1 LRAIFVAAIGGQWP
15 AFAGLILLPA
25 PSICRDDMTRAERYR
40 AKAEEIRTLGDEA
53 ETPALRTD
61 LMAIAGQYDELARQ
75 ADELESRPSR
85 PLIIEPAKRD
95 QTSTINYALSIE
107 RNTKLPTDDPAAYVI
122 AVTPTFLPPRAM
134 SQLNATARVTAARE
148 RWQGIA
154 RGLDD
159 VSASITS
166 CLNGAGL
173 RPRLIVRS
181 GVVWVR
187 LERAT
192 GSKQR

>member
-1 LRAIFVAAIGGQWP
+1 
-15 AFAGLILLPA
+15 
-25 PSICRDDMTRAERYR
+25 MTRSERYR
-40 AKAEEIRTLGDEA
+40 AKAEEIRTLGDDA
-53 ETPALRTD
+53 ETATLRTD
-61 LMAIAGQYDELARQ
+61 LMAIAIQYETLARQ
-75 ADELESRPSR
+75 AEQLDGSASRSP
-85 PLIIEPAKRD
+85 IPAPARQE
-95 QTSTINYALSIE
+95 QTSTINYAVSVE
-107 RNTKLPTDDPAAYVI
+107 RNTKLAADDPTAYAI

-134 SQLNATARVTAARE
+134 GQHNPVGRSAGVRE

-159 VSASITS
+159 VSASIAG

-187 LERAT
+187 LERVA
-192 GSKQR
+192 GSRSR